1 MRRKDTLMKN
11 TKIISIA
18 NQKGGVGKT
27 TTALNLAAALKQNGK
42 NVLLVDFDPQAN
54 LSEYLGFSH
63 TENKPTISTLMSNL
77 VNGNQIDPAF
87 SICRNIEGLNYIA
100 SDIQLSSAEI
110 FLINAMSRETVLK
123 RILTQDEFTKY
134 DYIIIDCLPSLGILM
149 VNALAASDYVIAPV
163 QAQKFALDGISLF
176 LNAFKMVKTNLN
188 PGLELSGILLTMYDN
203 TNMAKAVQEALR
215 EQFGD
220 LLFETTIS
228 RSVEATNSTYEQK
241 SLVSRK
247 SSKLGKQY
255 LDLAEEFL
263 NRGVR
268 K

>member
-1 MRRKDTLMKN
+1 MKN

-27 TTALNLAAALKQNGK
+27 TTALNLAAALKQKGNK
-42 NVLLVDFDPQAN
+42 VLLVDFDPQAN
-54 LSEYLGFSH
+54 LSEYLGFRYDK
-63 TENKPTISTLMSNL
+63 TKPTISTLMSNL
-77 VNGNQIDPAF
+77 VNGNQMDPAH
-87 SICRNIEGLNYIA
+87 SIYKNAEGLHYIA

-123 RILTQDEFTKY
+123 RILRVGDLEKY

-176 LNAFKMVKTNLN
+176 LNAFKMVRTNLN
-188 PGLELSGILLTMYDN
+188 PDLKLAGILLTMYDN
-203 TNMAKAVQEALR
+203 TNMAKAVR
-215 EQFGD
+215 ETLYEQYKDF
-220 LLFETTIS
+220 LFNTTIS

-247 SSKLGKQY
+247 NSKLGKQY
-255 LDLAEEFL
+255 IELAEEFL
-263 NRGVR
+263 ERGVR

>member
-27 TTALNLAAALKQNGK
+27 TTALNLAAALKQKGAK
-42 NVLLVDFDPQAN
+42 VLLVDFDPQAN
-54 LSEYLGFSH
+54 LSEYLGYTH
-63 TENKPTISTLMSNL
+63 NVTKATISTMMSNL
-77 VNGNQIDPAF
+77 VNGTRMNPIH
-87 SICRNIEGLNYIA
+87 SIYTSAEGLEYIA

-123 RILTQDEFTKY
+123 RILQVEELEKY

-176 LNAFKMVKTNLN
+176 LNAFKMVKANLN
-188 PGLELSGILLTMYDN
+188 PDLELSGILLTMYDN
-203 TNMAKAVQEALR
+203 TNMAKAVHETLR
-215 EQFGD
+215 EQFPD

-241 SLVSRK
+241 SLVSQK

-255 LDLAEEFL
+255 IEFAEEFL
-263 NRGVR
+263 ERGVR

>member
-1 MRRKDTLMKN
+1 MRRKDTIMKN

-54 LSEYLGFSH
+54 LSDYLGYTH
-63 TENKPTISTLMSNL
+63 NVTKATISTMMSNL
-77 VNGNQIDPAF
+77 VNGTRMNSVH
-87 SICRNIEGLNYIA
+87 SIYTSAEGLEYIA

-255 LDLAEEFL
+255 LELAEEFL

>member
-27 TTALNLAAALKQNGK
+27 TTALNLAAALKQKGNK
-42 NVLLVDFDPQAN
+42 VLLVDFDPQAN
-54 LSEYLGFSH
+54 LSEYLGFRYDK
-63 TENKPTISTLMSNL
+63 NKPTISTLMSNL
-77 VNGNQIDPAF
+77 VSGNQMDPAH
-87 SICRNIEGLNYIA
+87 SIYRSAEGLHYIA

-123 RILTQDEFTKY
+123 RILRVEDLEKY

-176 LNAFKMVKTNLN
+176 LNAFKMVKANLN
-188 PGLELSGILLTMYDN
+188 PELKLAGILLTMYDN
-203 TNMAKAVQEALR
+203 TNMAKAVRETLN
-215 EQFGD
+215 EQFQD
-220 LLFETTIS
+220 LLFKTTIS

-241 SLVSRK
+241 SLVSSK
-247 SSKLGKQY
+247 NSKLGKQY
-255 LDLAEEFL
+255 MEFTEEFL
-263 NRGVR
+263 ERGVR

>member
-1 MRRKDTLMKN
+1 MKN

-27 TTALNLAAALKQNGK
+27 TTALNLAAALKQKGNK
-42 NVLLVDFDPQAN
+42 VLLVDFDPQAN
-54 LSEYLGFSH
+54 LSEYLGFRYDK
-63 TENKPTISTLMSNL
+63 TKPTISTLMSNL
-77 VNGNQIDPAF
+77 VNGNQMDSAH
-87 SICRNIEGLNYIA
+87 SIYRNAEGLHYIA

-123 RILTQDEFTKY
+123 RILRVEDLEKY

-149 VNALAASDYVIAPV
+149 VNALVASDYVIAPV

-176 LNAFKMVKTNLN
+176 LNAFKMVRTNLN
-188 PGLELSGILLTMYDN
+188 PDLKLAGILLTMYDN
-203 TNMAKAVQEALR
+203 TNMAKAVRKILY
-215 EQFGD
+215 EQYKN
-220 LLFETTIS
+220 LLFNTTIS

-241 SLVSRK
+241 SLVPRK
-247 SSKLGKQY
+247 NSKLGKQY
-255 LDLAEEFL
+255 IELAEEFL
-263 NRGVR
+263 ERGVR

>member
-27 TTALNLAAALKQNGK
+27 TTALNLAAALKQKGNK
-42 NVLLVDFDPQAN
+42 VLLVDFDPQAN
-54 LSEYLGFSH
+54 LSEYLGFRYDK
-63 TENKPTISTLMSNL
+63 TKPTISTLMSNL
-77 VNGNQIDPAF
+77 VNGNQMDPAH
-87 SICRNIEGLNYIA
+87 SIYRNAEGLHYIA

-123 RILTQDEFTKY
+123 RILRVEELEKY

-176 LNAFKMVKTNLN
+176 LNAFKMVRINLN
-188 PGLELSGILLTMYDN
+188 PDLKLAGILLTMYDN
-203 TNMAKAVQEALR
+203 TNMAKAVR
-215 EQFGD
+215 ETLYEKYKD
-220 LLFETTIS
+220 LLFNTTIS

-263 NRGVR
+263 ERGVR